1 MVIHTIVKRF
11 KSRVRGRPD
20 MISDGRGGGG
30 VIKNLMKSDEGRRGV
45 KQNLMSD
52 LHFLEKR
59 KKSRPLPN
67 NKQTNK
73 ITHFIN

>member
-1 MVIHTIVKRF
+1 M
-11 KSRVRGRPD
+11 RGRPY
-20 MISDGRGGGG
+20 MISDGKGGGG
-30 VIKNLMKSDEGRRGV
+30 VIKNLMKSDKGGGGV

-52 LHFLEKR
+52 FHFLEKR

-73 ITHFIN
+73 ITCIIN

>member
-1 MVIHTIVKRF
+1 MNERKF
-11 KSRVRGRPD
+11 FLRGRPY

-30 VIKNLMKSDEGRRGV
+30 VIKNLMKSDKGGRGGQA
-45 KQNLMSD
+45 KSD
-52 LHFLEKR
+52 VRFSLFRKK

-73 ITHFIN
+73 ITYIIN